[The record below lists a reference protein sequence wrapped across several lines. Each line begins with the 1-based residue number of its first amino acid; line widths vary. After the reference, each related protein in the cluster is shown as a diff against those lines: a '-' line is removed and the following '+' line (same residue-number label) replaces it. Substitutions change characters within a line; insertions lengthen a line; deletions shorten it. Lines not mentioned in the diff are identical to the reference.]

1 MEKIDIEFV
10 NICKAFG
17 PRQLYAALNG
27 DFASGSCVA
36 ITGNNGAG
44 KSTLLKIIAGMV
56 KPTAGTIRY
65 FSIAGDLSLEK
76 FRQQTGFLTPEL
88 QFYDS
93 LTAKENLHFFAG
105 ISGVKLPENQIE
117 SILEKVELSSKS
129 QERLQSFSTGMRQRL
144 KLALLLVVKRSVWF
158 LDEPSS
164 NLDRSGRILIEKA
177 IREACD
183 NGQTILLATNDAA
196 EVEYAD
202 HVIGLS

>member
-1 MEKIDIEFV
+1 
-10 NICKAFG
+10 
-17 PRQLYAALNG
+17 
-27 DFASGSCVA
+27 
-36 ITGNNGAG
+36 
-44 KSTLLKIIAGMV
+44 
-56 KPTAGTIRY
+56 
-65 FSIAGDLSLEK
+65 
-76 FRQQTGFLTPEL
+76 
-88 QFYDS
+88 
-93 LTAKENLHFFAG
+93 
-105 ISGVKLPENQIE
+105 
-117 SILEKVELSSKS
+117 
-129 QERLQSFSTGMRQRL
+129 MRQRL